1 MSLFVVGG
9 IIAVLNLL
17 GPHGPYRISS
27 NMEVEMEKGGSE
39 EVELF
44 LFIYFFYILF
54 PVCVP
59 EFLYNGLQ

>member
-17 GPHGPYRISS
+17 GAHGPYRISS

-39 EVELF
+39 EVE
-44 LFIYFFYILF
+44 
-54 PVCVP
+54 
-59 EFLYNGLQ
+59 